1 LNKGSCRY
9 RGGLGFTA
17 RILLFIA
24 PAAACAGGAI
34 TLETTLRTTVA
45 ETTVRTTLAVR
56 NTGTDAAHDV
66 TPRLRFANVERTGP
80 LVRDLP
86 PGRAHEWTVEFPRPP
101 AAGRYPLLL
110 TVAYNDPGY
119 RSFSAPSAALV
130 DVGGAFPARVHGSV
144 PPLAVDSD
152 GTLTIVLVDD
162 DTVPHTARVG
172 VLLPD
177 ELGGPRPIGSVELM
191 PGKTSTLALPLQN
204 HGGLAGSRYPVYAVV
219 QLTDGEHETAALVS
233 GQVTIVTALAVNWGS
248 YLPQVAAAL
257 ALLWAVAALTL
268 ALRRRR
274 PPRAAPAPRRTR

>member
-1 LNKGSCRY
+1 AASAMPSMPHIRLDQR
-9 RGGLGFTA
+9 
-17 RILLFIA
+17 
-24 PAAACAGGAI
+24 AAAGLVLLVIASGTAFGGAI

-45 ETTVRTTLAVR
+45 EATVRTTLAVR

-66 TPRLRFANVERTGP
+66 TPRLRFADVERTGA

-130 DVGGAFPARVHGSV
+130 DVGGVFPAPVHGSV
-144 PPLAVDSD
+144 PPLAV
-152 GTLTIVLVDD
+152 
-162 DTVPHTARVG
+162 
-172 VLLPD
+172 
-177 ELGGPRPIGSVELM
+177 GSVELM
-191 PGKTSTLALPLQN
+191 PGKARTLALPLQN

-233 GQVTIVTALAVNWGS
+233 GQVTIVSALAVDWGS
-248 YLPQVAAAL
+248 YLPRAAAAL
-257 ALLWAVAALTL
+257 AALWAVAALTV

-274 PPRAAPAPRRTR
+274 PPRAAPAPR

>member
-1 LNKGSCRY
+1 MPSMPHIRLDQR
-9 RGGLGFTA
+9 
-17 RILLFIA
+17 
-24 PAAACAGGAI
+24 AAAGLVLLVIASGTAFGGAI

-45 ETTVRTTLAVR
+45 EATVRTTLAVR

-66 TPRLRFANVERTGP
+66 TPRLRFADVERTGA

-130 DVGGAFPARVHGSV
+130 DVGGVFPARVHGSV
-144 PPLAVDSD
+144 PPLAVDSE
-152 GTLTIVLVDD
+152 GTLTIVLVNDD
-162 DTVPHTARVG
+162 SVSHAARLG

-177 ELGGPRPIGSVELM
+177 ELGGPRAVGSVELM
-191 PGKTSTLALPLQN
+191 PGKARTLALPLQN

-233 GQVTIVTALAVNWGS
+233 GQVTIVSALAVDWGS
-248 YLPQVAAAL
+248 YLPRAAAAL
-257 ALLWAVAALTL
+257 AVLWAVAALTV

>member
-1 LNKGSCRY
+1 MPSMPYIRLDQR
-9 RGGLGFTA
+9 
-17 RILLFIA
+17 
-24 PAAACAGGAI
+24 AAAGLVLLAIASGTAFGGAI
-34 TLETTLRTTVA
+34 TLETTLRSTVA

-66 TPRLRFANVERTGP
+66 TPRLRFADVVRTGA

-130 DVGGAFPARVHGSV
+130 
-144 PPLAVDSD
+144 
-152 GTLTIVLVDD
+152 
-162 DTVPHTARVG
+162 
-172 VLLPD
+172 
-177 ELGGPRPIGSVELM
+177 
-191 PGKTSTLALPLQN
+191 PGKARTLALPLQN

-233 GQVTIVTALAVNWGS
+233 GQVTIVSALAVDWGS
-248 YLPQVAAAL
+248 YLPRAAAAL
-257 ALLWAVAALTL
+257 AVLWAVAALTL

-274 PPRAAPAPRRTR
+274 PPRVAPAPRRTR